1 MKEREFI
8 EDLEALARQYW
19 GKEFELLPTSKGLLI
34 RYPMEDDQVDL
45 QGMVKSILR
54 QP

>member
-8 EDLEALARQYW
+8 EDLEALCRQYW
-19 GKEFELLPTSKGLLI
+19 GKEFTILVTSKGILI
-34 RYPMEDDQVDL
+34 RYPQDDQVDL
-45 QGMVKSILR
+45 QGMVQSIIN